1 MPRTVAS
8 DDVKANPKLSS
19 NNDKVIKDSVP
30 TTNAAR
36 TQADSNAT
44 AVAACPEVIQ
54 QSSTTDSATLDVTLD
69 TESSDEEAVVVAS
82 TIEPACAESTFKDE
96 LPNLSGNVDEEEVLE
111 EDTDEATYEEKE
123 KSTSDCNDTVE
134 QPKVLL
140 NNEAIEDTFNE
151 APKSDTESDNEEE
164 ESAKVQVK
172 IEKEDVVVNEE
183 GTAVNEKAKVSAEDE
198 KTAVNEEK
206 IVKQEHKVESGTKKK
221 DARKSWA
228 EQRIADMYASSSS
241 SKAVLE
247 SKPKITVS
255 REKAAAQRRKVE
267 EMLRRSND
275 PKAFVQQKKENP
287 ELTPGKEELLA
298 RKKWVIETLHKQNDP
313 KLFID
318 QRRNPGTTF
327 DNSCVQK
334 KDLESTDGGDQKAE
348 EVLESVVN
356 DSTVD
361 GEDEKAQSL
370 GMEEAGV
377 KEKN

>member
-1 MPRTVAS
+1 MHHLLHPSTVR
-8 DDVKANPKLSS
+8 V
-19 NNDKVIKDSVP
+19 
-30 TTNAAR
+30 R
-36 TQADSNAT
+36 
-44 AVAACPEVIQ
+44 
-54 QSSTTDSATLDVTLD
+54 
-69 TESSDEEAVVVAS
+69 
-82 TIEPACAESTFKDE
+82 
-96 LPNLSGNVDEEEVLE
+96 
-111 EDTDEATYEEKE
+111 
-123 KSTSDCNDTVE
+123 
-134 QPKVLL
+134 
-140 NNEAIEDTFNE
+140 
-151 APKSDTESDNEEE
+151 
-164 ESAKVQVK
+164 
-172 IEKEDVVVNEE
+172 
-183 GTAVNEKAKVSAEDE
+183 
-198 KTAVNEEK
+198 
-206 IVKQEHKVESGTKKK
+206 
-221 DARKSWA
+221 
-228 EQRIADMYASSSS
+228 

-298 RKKWVIETLHKQNDP
+298 RKWVIETLHKENDP

-318 QRRNPGTTF
+318 QRRNSGTTF

>member
-1 MPRTVAS
+1 MAKKLLKKIKIFKRSSKGSSITVPRTVAS

-19 NNDKVIKDSVP
+19 NNDNVVKDSVP
-30 TTNAAR
+30 ITAVR
-36 TQADSNAT
+36 TKADSNAI
-44 AVAACPEVIQ
+44 AIAACPEVIHE
-54 QSSTTDSATLDVTLD
+54 SSTTDSATLDVTLD

-123 KSTSDCNDTVE
+123 KSTSDVGQEEVE
-134 QPKVLL
+134 ETKVLL

-151 APKSDTESDNEEE
+151 APKSDTASDNEEE

-241 SKAVLE
+241 SKHGQ
-247 SKPKITVS
+247 SQI
-255 REKAAAQRRKVE
+255 Q
-267 EMLRRSND
+267 
-275 PKAFVQQKKENP
+275 
-287 ELTPGKEELLA
+287 G
-298 RKKWVIETLHKQNDP
+298 
-313 KLFID
+313 
-318 QRRNPGTTF
+318 
-327 DNSCVQK
+327 
-334 KDLESTDGGDQKAE
+334 
-348 EVLESVVN
+348 SVRV
-356 DSTVD
+356 
-361 GEDEKAQSL
+361 
-370 GMEEAGV
+370 
-377 KEKN
+377 